1 MPIETWVTKEV
12 IDGTDVL
19 ARVGSPVDG
28 AVVLFLGTVRNHHEG
43 RSVEAI
49 RYEAYESM
57 AAEELRRVATDVAA
71 RFDTDRV
78 AVVHRVG
85 DLEVGEASVAV
96 ATSSPHRAEAFG
108 AAQAIMEEIKRRVPV
123 WKYERYS
130 DGTSA
135 WVRGTPV
142 DAPADAV
149 GAPATADGGPS

>member
-1 MPIETWVTKEV
+1 MPIETWITKDA
-12 IDGTDVL
+12 IDGGDVL
-19 ARVGSPVDG
+19 ARVGSSVDG

-43 RSVEAI
+43 RGVEAI

-57 AAEELRRVATDVAA
+57 AAEELRRVASDVAA
-71 RFDTDRV
+71 RFEMDRV

-96 ATSSPHRAEAFG
+96 ATSAPHRAEAFG

-123 WKYERYS
+123 WKYEQYT

-142 DAPADAV
+142 DPASVSSTAP
-149 GAPATADGGPS
+149 GGPV

>member
-1 MPIETWVTKEV
+1 MPIETWVTKDV
-12 IDGTDVL
+12 IDGADVL

-43 RSVEAI
+43 RGVEAI

-57 AAEELRRVATDVAA
+57 AADELRRVATDVAA

-108 AAQAIMEEIKRRVPV
+108 AAQAIMEAIKRRVPV
-123 WKYERYS
+123 WKYEQYS

-142 DAPADAV
+142 DTV
-149 GAPATADGGPS
+149 GSSTESADGGAL